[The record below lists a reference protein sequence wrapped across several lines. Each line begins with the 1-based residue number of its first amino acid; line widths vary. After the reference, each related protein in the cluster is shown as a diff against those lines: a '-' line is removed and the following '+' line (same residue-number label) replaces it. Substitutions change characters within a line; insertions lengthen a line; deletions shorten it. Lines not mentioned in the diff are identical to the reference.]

1 MRLPVKL
8 AEKNFA
14 KLWAQGTLKCP
25 APAKPRGRSLG
36 KHEGKKPDYSS
47 GMFFFLLGLAV
58 CYFSWKI
65 GLGSPAKPGP
75 GFMPFL
81 AGLLLAALSFVL
93 VIQVLLSRTAPTWET
108 KILWKNILAV
118 LAAMVAYGLLLDKIG
133 FVLITFAFVVIL
145 MKVIEPQSWLR
156 AVLGGAIS
164 SLASYLL
171 FETLLKSQLPR
182 SFLGFF

>member
-1 MRLPVKL
+1 MGRLG
-8 AEKNFA
+8 
-14 KLWAQGTLKCP
+14 W
-25 APAKPRGRSLG
+25 R
-36 KHEGKKPDYSS
+36 KPDYKS
-47 GMFFFLLGLAV
+47 GIFFLLLGVGV

-81 AGLLLAALSFVL
+81 AGFLLAFLSFLL
-93 VIQVLLSRTAPTWET
+93 VIRVLFSWTAPTWAT
-108 KILWKNILAV
+108 GVQWKNTLWV
-118 LAAMVAYGLLLDKIG
+118 LAAMVAYGFLLDKIG
-133 FVLITFAFVVIL
+133 FVLVTLGFVVLL
-145 MKVIEPQSWLR
+145 MKVIEPQSWKR

>member
-1 MRLPVKL
+1 MARYG
-8 AEKNFA
+8 
-14 KLWAQGTLKCP
+14 W
-25 APAKPRGRSLG
+25 
-36 KHEGKKPDYSS
+36 KKPDYKS
-47 GMFFFLLGLAV
+47 GTFFLILGLGV
-58 CYFSWKI
+58 CFFSWKI

-93 VIQVLLSRTAPTWET
+93 SVQVLLSWTMPTWEA
-108 KILWKNILAV
+108 KIQWKNIFSV
-118 LAAMVAYGLLLDKIG
+118 LAAMVAYGLLLDQIG
-133 FVLITFAFVVIL
+133 FVLVTFAFVVLL
-145 MKVIEPQSWLR
+145 MKVIEPQSWKR
-156 AVLGGAIS
+156 AILGGAIS

>member
-1 MRLPVKL
+1 L
-8 AEKNFA
+8 ARYG
-14 KLWAQGTLKCP
+14 W
-25 APAKPRGRSLG
+25 
-36 KHEGKKPDYSS
+36 KKPDYKS
-47 GMFFFLLGLAV
+47 GIFFLILGLGV
-58 CYFSWKI
+58 CFFSWKI

-93 VIQVLLSRTAPTWET
+93 SVQVLFSWTMPNWET
-108 KILWKNILAV
+108 KIQWKNILSV
-118 LAAMVAYGLLLDKIG
+118 LAAMVAYGLLLDEIG
-133 FVLITFAFVVIL
+133 FVLVTFAFVVLL
-145 MKVIEPQSWLR
+145 MKVIEPQSWKR
-156 AVLGGAIS
+156 AILGGAIS

>member
-1 MRLPVKL
+1 M
-8 AEKNFA
+8 
-14 KLWAQGTLKCP
+14 
-25 APAKPRGRSLG
+25 
-36 KHEGKKPDYSS
+36 
-47 GMFFFLLGLAV
+47 FFLLLGVGV

-81 AGLLLAALSFVL
+81 AGLLLTALSFVL
-93 VIQVLLSRTAPTWET
+93 VVQVLLSWTAPTWET
-108 KILWKNILAV
+108 RVQWKNILSV
-118 LAAMVAYGLLLDKIG
+118 LAAMVAYGFLLDKIG
-133 FVLITFAFVVIL
+133 FVLVTFAFVVLL
-145 MKVIEPQSWLR
+145 MKVIEPQSWTR
-156 AVLGGAIS
+156 AVLGGIIS

>member
-1 MRLPVKL
+1 L
-8 AEKNFA
+8 
-14 KLWAQGTLKCP
+14 
-25 APAKPRGRSLG
+25 GRYSW
-36 KHEGKKPDYSS
+36 KKPDYKS
-47 GMFFFLLGLAV
+47 GMFFLLLGIGV

-81 AGLLLAALSFVL
+81 AGFLLAFLSCFL
-93 VIQVLLSRTAPTWET
+93 VVQVLPSWTAPIWET
-108 KILWKNILAV
+108 RVQWKNILSV
-118 LAAMVAYGLLLDKIG
+118 LAAMVAYGFFLDKIG
-133 FVLITFAFVVIL
+133 FVLVTFAFVALL
-145 MKVIEPQSWLR
+145 MKFIEPQSWR
-156 AVLGGAIS
+156 GAILGGAIS

>member
-1 MRLPVKL
+1 MARYG
-8 AEKNFA
+8 
-14 KLWAQGTLKCP
+14 W
-25 APAKPRGRSLG
+25 
-36 KHEGKKPDYSS
+36 KKPDYKS
-47 GMFFFLLGLAV
+47 GIFFLILGLGV
-58 CYFSWKI
+58 CFFSGKI

-93 VIQVLLSRTAPTWET
+93 SVQVLFSWTMPTWET
-108 KILWKNILAV
+108 KIQWKNILSV
-118 LAAMVAYGLLLDKIG
+118 LAAMVAYGLLLDEIG
-133 FVLITFAFVVIL
+133 FVLVTFAFVVLL
-145 MKVIEPQSWLR
+145 MKVIEPQSWKR
-156 AVLGGAIS
+156 AILGGAIS

>member
-1 MRLPVKL
+1 MARYG
-8 AEKNFA
+8 
-14 KLWAQGTLKCP
+14 W
-25 APAKPRGRSLG
+25 
-36 KHEGKKPDYSS
+36 KKPDYKS
-47 GMFFFLLGLAV
+47 GIFFLILGLGV
-58 CYFSWKI
+58 CFFSWKI

-93 VIQVLLSRTAPTWET
+93 SVQVLFSWTMPTWET
-108 KILWKNILAV
+108 KIQWKNILSV
-118 LAAMVAYGLLLDKIG
+118 LAAMVAYGLLLDEIG
-133 FVLITFAFVVIL
+133 FVLVTFAFVVLL
-145 MKVIEPQSWLR
+145 MKVIEPQSWKR
-156 AVLGGAIS
+156 AILGGAIS

>member
-1 MRLPVKL
+1 M
-8 AEKNFA
+8 
-14 KLWAQGTLKCP
+14 
-25 APAKPRGRSLG
+25 GRCG
-36 KHEGKKPDYSS
+36 WKKPDYKS
-47 GMFFFLLGLAV
+47 GIFFFLLGLGV

-65 GLGSPAKPGP
+65 GLGTLAKPGP

-81 AGLLLAALSFVL
+81 AGLLLAALSSVL
-93 VIQVLLSRTAPTWET
+93 VVQALLSWIMPTWET
-108 KILWKNILAV
+108 TIQWKNILSV

-133 FVLITFAFVVIL
+133 FVLVTFAFVALL
-145 MKVIEPQSWLR
+145 MKFIEPRSWRR

-182 SFLGFF
+182 TFLGFF

>member
-1 MRLPVKL
+1 L
-8 AEKNFA
+8 ARYG
-14 KLWAQGTLKCP
+14 W
-25 APAKPRGRSLG
+25 
-36 KHEGKKPDYSS
+36 KKPDYKS
-47 GMFFFLLGLAV
+47 GIFFLILGLGV
-58 CYFSWKI
+58 CFFSWKI

-93 VIQVLLSRTAPTWET
+93 LVQVLFRWTMPNWET
-108 KILWKNILAV
+108 KIQWKNILSV
-118 LAAMVAYGLLLDKIG
+118 LAAMVAYGLLLDEIG
-133 FVLITFAFVVIL
+133 FVLVTFAFVVLL
-145 MKVIEPQSWLR
+145 MKVIEPQSWKR
-156 AVLGGAIS
+156 AILGGAIS

>member
-1 MRLPVKL
+1 MIIVDR
-8 AEKNFA
+8 EFS
-14 KLWAQGTLKCP
+14 
-25 APAKPRGRSLG
+25 APSKWRGGSVGRYG
-36 KHEGKKPDYSS
+36 WKKPDHKS
-47 GMFFFLLGLAV
+47 GIFFLLLGMAV

-93 VIQVLLSRTAPTWET
+93 VIQVLLSWTAPTWET
-108 KILWKNILAV
+108 RILWKNILAV
-118 LAAMVAYGLLLDKIG
+118 LAAMVAYGLLLDMIG

-145 MKVIEPQSWLR
+145 MKVIEPQSWRR
-156 AVLGGAIS
+156 AILGGIVSA
-164 SLASYLL
+164 LASYLL

-182 SFLGFF
+182 TFLGFF

>member
-1 MRLPVKL
+1 L
-8 AEKNFA
+8 ARYG
-14 KLWAQGTLKCP
+14 W
-25 APAKPRGRSLG
+25 
-36 KHEGKKPDYSS
+36 KKPDYKS
-47 GMFFFLLGLAV
+47 GIFFLILGLGV
-58 CYFSWKI
+58 CFFSGKI

-93 VIQVLLSRTAPTWET
+93 SVQVLFSWTMPTWET
-108 KILWKNILAV
+108 KIQWKNILSV
-118 LAAMVAYGLLLDKIG
+118 LAAMVAYGLLLDEIG
-133 FVLITFAFVVIL
+133 FVLVTFAFVVLL
-145 MKVIEPQSWLR
+145 MKVIEPQSWKR
-156 AVLGGAIS
+156 AILGGAIS